1 MQQGFVQLFLGKR
14 KEGMTIQLLQLV
26 LGREGV
32 TLSLSLPL
40 YLYPLLN
47 KAGCLGTGEGL
58 SFIPFLGH
66 LRLVSIIILP

>member
-1 MQQGFVQLFLGKR
+1 
-14 KEGMTIQLLQLV
+14 MTIQLLQLV

-32 TLSLSLPL
+32 TLSLSLSL